1 MTMAKSIIRTDSLST
16 DRVNGDFDED
26 FVVCS
31 ICSNILWKPIA
42 WQPSAPPYESPSP
55 TNSEIGS
62 STLFSQ
68 VAAIRNGPL
77 RISTINFAQIPR
89 AIKNGG
95 HIPNGYAGF
104 NWENA
109 YYMFEDFVKA
119 RQLKGFTNAFVNSR
133 QYVAYNGRGDSMSF
147 SLCDQS
153 KTFGLHSFEAISIYH
168 EDFKLSV
175 AAYRVDVLFDTKF
188 VMLTTAKATTFEMD
202 WEQID
207 KVVFKPERNLETLK
221 PETFALT
228 CLNLLL

>member
-1 MTMAKSIIRTDSLST
+1 MQ
-16 DRVNGDFDED
+16 ED
-26 FVVCS
+26 LISVTVPLRS
-31 ICSNILWKPIA
+31 
-42 WQPSAPPYESPSP
+42 
-55 TNSEIGS
+55 
-62 STLFSQ
+62 
-68 VAAIRNGPL
+68 L

-109 YYMFEDFVKA
+109 YYMFENFVKEA
-119 RQLKGFTNAFVNSR
+119 PQLKGFIKAFVNLR
-133 QYVAYNGRGDSMSF
+133 QCVAYNGRGDSMSF
-147 SLCDQS
+147 FLFDQS

-175 AAYRVDVLFDTKF
+175 SAYCAGVLFDTKH
-188 VMLTTAKATTFEMD
+188 VMLTTAKVTTFEMD
-202 WEQID
+202 REQID